1 MLEIQYSGDSGPSR
15 LQISVIGIADVL
27 RIQIS
32 VDCVF
37 CDRRFQKICR
47 KWLCIDHGLIT
58 TRNQSKQVLN
68 SLRGFKRFCWR
79 ARREPKKAV
88 WAITCGMKEGDE
100 RSPFVK
106 DQNTRGDLKTKD
118 LCSSDLPM
126 SALFL
131 KVNLHCGLRQW
142 KWVVRWP

>member
-1 MLEIQYSGDSGPSR
+1 MSR
-15 LQISVIGIADVL
+15 LIHLIF
-27 RIQIS
+27 
-32 VDCVF
+32 VDAENT
-37 CDRRFQKICR
+37 RKGLNW

-106 DQNTRGDLKTKD
+106 DQNTRGDSKTKYR
-118 LCSSDLPM
+118 CSSDLPM

-131 KVNLHCGLRQW
+131 KVNWHEERLQW
-142 KWVVRWP
+142 KWVVR